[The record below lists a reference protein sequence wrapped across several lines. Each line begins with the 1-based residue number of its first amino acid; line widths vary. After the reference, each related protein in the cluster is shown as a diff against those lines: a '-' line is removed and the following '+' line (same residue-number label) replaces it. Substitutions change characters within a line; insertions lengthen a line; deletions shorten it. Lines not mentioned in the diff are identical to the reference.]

1 MTNLSQIRRDRMKE
15 FLETLKEKN
24 NSDEQIKAINEIEN
38 FLDEK
43 RYGLVW
49 EEHEEEVDVKMQ
61 DSIPVFTEDVSRKI
75 ISDPDKPMNFLLEGD
90 NLHSLYLLKKT
101 HKNLIDVIYIDP
113 SYNTK
118 NKEFKYDDTFVD
130 DTDGFKHSK
139 WLSFMSRRLEVA
151 RDLLAPDG
159 MIFVSIDYNEQAALQ
174 TLMNSLFGEDRY
186 IGTFL
191 WNKTSTAP
199 SLSKTIRHKYEY
211 VLAYKKANLSIQLY
225 GGETEGGDVPLL
237 NGSNNVSQ
245 LNVPK
250 SSIEFRIPDGLY
262 AKGQYDGI
270 ELLEDINVKDGQADL
285 DVVKMK
291 GQFKWQQSM
300 LDQEIEKETF
310 LLIKSKKMSVRFQRM
325 NKSVKVPSD
334 IISKTEV
341 GVGTNEEAKKEIE
354 NLVPGVKFDYPK
366 PVSLIKYLIQMAT
379 AFKKDATV
387 LDFFA
392 GSGTTGQ
399 AVVELNEL
407 DGGNRN
413 FIIATNNEN
422 NIAEEVTFERLKNYS
437 KGYDVVNKTKQVLFE
452 ENLTFAK
459 LKKVSEVLEKMEKV
473 VADNEGKFDSI
484 SKVLDGTRMQVI
496 GEFSKKST
504 SKGKNINLK
513 YFKTDFIPRT
523 VEEDESLTDELL
535 DHVKE
540 MAELEFGVDLATS
553 PQVKLVMDEDEL
565 DEFFTDASN
574 GKLTLLIPT
583 FVLLKGPQELSAE
596 QRNITIIRVPD
607 YYFAS
612 ELKEAGEL

>member
-1 MTNLSQIRRDRMKE
+1 MTSE
-15 FLETLKEKN
+15 
-24 NSDEQIKAINEIEN
+24 
-38 FLDEK
+38 
-43 RYGLVW
+43 
-49 EEHEEEVDVKMQ
+49 
-61 DSIPVFTEDVSRKI
+61 
-75 ISDPDKPMNFLLEGD
+75 
-90 NLHSLYLLKKT
+90 
-101 HKNLIDVIYIDP
+101 
-113 SYNTK
+113 
-118 NKEFKYDDTFVD
+118 
-130 DTDGFKHSK
+130 
-139 WLSFMSRRLEVA
+139 
-151 RDLLAPDG
+151 
-159 MIFVSIDYNEQAALQ
+159 
-174 TLMNSLFGEDRY
+174 
-186 IGTFL
+186 
-191 WNKTSTAP
+191 
-199 SLSKTIRHKYEY
+199 
-211 VLAYKKANLSIQLY
+211 
-225 GGETEGGDVPLL
+225 
-237 NGSNNVSQ
+237 
-245 LNVPK
+245 
-250 SSIEFRIPDGLY
+250 
-262 AKGQYDGI
+262 
-270 ELLEDINVKDGQADL
+270 
-285 DVVKMK
+285 
-291 GQFKWQQSM
+291 
-300 LDQEIEKETF
+300 
-310 LLIKSKKMSVRFQRM
+310 
-325 NKSVKVPSD
+325 
-334 IISKTEV
+334 
-341 GVGTNEEAKKEIE
+341 
-354 NLVPGVKFDYPK
+354 
-366 PVSLIKYLIQMAT
+366 
-379 AFKKDATV
+379 
-387 LDFFA
+387 

>member
-113 SYNTK
+113 PYNTK

-211 VLAYKKANLSIQLY
+211 VLAYKKANLSIQL
-225 GGETEGGDVPLL
+225 
-237 NGSNNVSQ
+237 
-245 LNVPK
+245 
-250 SSIEFRIPDGLY
+250 
-262 AKGQYDGI
+262 
-270 ELLEDINVKDGQADL
+270 
-285 DVVKMK
+285 
-291 GQFKWQQSM
+291 
-300 LDQEIEKETF
+300 
-310 LLIKSKKMSVRFQRM
+310 
-325 NKSVKVPSD
+325 
-334 IISKTEV
+334 
-341 GVGTNEEAKKEIE
+341 
-354 NLVPGVKFDYPK
+354 
-366 PVSLIKYLIQMAT
+366 
-379 AFKKDATV
+379 
-387 LDFFA
+387 
-392 GSGTTGQ
+392 
-399 AVVELNEL
+399 
-407 DGGNRN
+407 
-413 FIIATNNEN
+413 
-422 NIAEEVTFERLKNYS
+422 
-437 KGYDVVNKTKQVLFE
+437 
-452 ENLTFAK
+452 
-459 LKKVSEVLEKMEKV
+459 
-473 VADNEGKFDSI
+473 
-484 SKVLDGTRMQVI
+484 
-496 GEFSKKST
+496 
-504 SKGKNINLK
+504 
-513 YFKTDFIPRT
+513 
-523 VEEDESLTDELL
+523 
-535 DHVKE
+535 
-540 MAELEFGVDLATS
+540 
-553 PQVKLVMDEDEL
+553 
-565 DEFFTDASN
+565 
-574 GKLTLLIPT
+574 
-583 FVLLKGPQELSAE
+583 
-596 QRNITIIRVPD
+596 
-607 YYFAS
+607 
-612 ELKEAGEL
+612 

>member
-1 MTNLSQIRRDRMKE
+1 
-15 FLETLKEKN
+15 
-24 NSDEQIKAINEIEN
+24 
-38 FLDEK
+38 
-43 RYGLVW
+43 
-49 EEHEEEVDVKMQ
+49 
-61 DSIPVFTEDVSRKI
+61 
-75 ISDPDKPMNFLLEGD
+75 
-90 NLHSLYLLKKT
+90 
-101 HKNLIDVIYIDP
+101 
-113 SYNTK
+113 
-118 NKEFKYDDTFVD
+118 
-130 DTDGFKHSK
+130 
-139 WLSFMSRRLEVA
+139 
-151 RDLLAPDG
+151 
-159 MIFVSIDYNEQAALQ
+159 
-174 TLMNSLFGEDRY
+174 MNSLFGEDRY